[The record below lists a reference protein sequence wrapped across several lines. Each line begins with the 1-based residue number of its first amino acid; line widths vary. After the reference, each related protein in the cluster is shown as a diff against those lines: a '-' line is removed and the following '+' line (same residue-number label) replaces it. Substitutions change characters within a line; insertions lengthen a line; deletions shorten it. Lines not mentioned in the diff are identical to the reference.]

1 MVKVWFSVLIY
12 KTFKSFME
20 AVEYTLVEVTIT
32 RLKCLHQFF
41 FQKFDQGLS
50 KSGKK
55 FKNQLQL
62 VIIFREF

>member
-32 RLKCLHQFF
+32 RLKCLHQSF

-50 KSGKK
+50 RSGKK

-62 VIIFREF
+62 VIIFRGF